1 MVSRSTLEA
10 QYSLPS
16 ELCSLGLVTA
26 CTPRRELKGAEYTD
40 RACRVVSVVRGPQLS
55 CWCPRA
61 AVLTCSDTLGDLEQP
76 NVLTERFSRFW
87 KPEVSDQGS

>member
-1 MVSRSTLEA
+1 M
-10 QYSLPS
+10 
-16 ELCSLGLVTA
+16 
-26 CTPRRELKGAEYTD
+26 
-40 RACRVVSVVRGPQLS
+40 VSVVRGPQLS

-87 KPEVSDQGS
+87 KPEVSDQVLAGGFILEVWISALVSSWGSLWTLVLLGL

>member
-1 MVSRSTLEA
+1 M
-10 QYSLPS
+10 
-16 ELCSLGLVTA
+16 
-26 CTPRRELKGAEYTD
+26 
-40 RACRVVSVVRGPQLS
+40 VRGPQLS

-87 KPEVSDQGS
+87 KPEVSDQVLAGGFILEVWISALVSSWGSLWTLVLLGL